1 MTVIANIQA
10 LPGSPFQGSGLVGV
24 VITSG
29 LPSYFELTG
38 AGLDQI
44 VSIQWLPANPSSVIF
59 EMRQLILLDDT
70 RGTFMVR
77 VLDNLLNTNDRGGK
91 IIFRLDDGTTLSAP
105 VKTYGPVAAGPLWTN
120 PSQGLITG

>member
-1 MTVIANIQA
+1 MTTIANIEA

-29 LPSYFELTG
+29 LPSFFELTG
-38 AGLDQI
+38 TELDRI
-44 VSIQWLPANPSSVIF
+44 ISIHWLPANPSSVIF

-77 VLDNLLNTNDRGGK
+77 VIDNLLSTTDRAGH
-91 IIFRLDDGTTLSAP
+91 IIFRLHDNTTLSAP
-105 VKTYGPVAAGPLWTN
+105 VKTYGPVSAGPLWT
-120 PSQGLITG
+120 PSNQGLITG